1 MDTWKPSGRLGPR
14 PHVVA
19 ASMASAGIAVGA
31 AYSAIAVMV
40 PLEGLVS
47 LILVAVAGAEPLLSL
62 RVPTRAQLE
71 ALRTIADALRE
82 ADHAVHQPSPASRG

>member
-1 MDTWKPSGRLGPR
+1 VKVTRTAREDGQGP
-14 PHVVA
+14 
-19 ASMASAGIAVGA
+19 
-31 AYSAIAVMV
+31 
-40 PLEGLVS
+40 LQ
-47 LILVAVAGAEPLLSL
+47 VAGAEPLLGL